1 MAKVKILGNK
11 SSNKLVAGTIPIYYW
26 KDGTKLR
33 LTDKSV
39 VPMSAI
45 ILGIY
50 ENIDHIPQSIIDEVF
65 AYNEENIIFTQYREM
80 GELLTEM
87 IKNELRENALFF
99 HGGVS
104 RTNRDR
110 IVEDFQTTDAH
121 RLMVITLKAGGIG
134 LNLTAATNVIHYDLW
149 WNPAVEAQATDR
161 TYRIGQERNVIV
173 HRLITIGTFEERID
187 EMIKAK
193 KELANLTVVAGE
205 KWIAEF
211 SDKELKEI
219 FSL

>member
-65 AYNEENIIFTQYREM
+65 AYNEENIIFTQYRE
-80 GELLTEM
+80 
-87 IKNELRENALFF
+87 KNKVKIIDGVKIGKSQTIQLREPTAK
-99 HGGVS
+99 S
-104 RTNRDR
+104 PT
-110 IVEDFQTTDAH
+110 
-121 RLMVITLKAGGIG
+121 KANGLRGI
-134 LNLTAATNVIHYDLW
+134 
-149 WNPAVEAQATDR
+149 
-161 TYRIGQERNVIV
+161 
-173 HRLITIGTFEERID
+173 F
-187 EMIKAK
+187 K
-193 KELANLTVVAGE
+193 
-205 KWIAEF
+205 
-211 SDKELKEI
+211 SDKFEHIPDATIKVYDGSSYWVISGHLVGMTQVNFGNLVQIYTKD
-219 FSL
+219 